1 MRSRMTTLNHYL
13 HKYTKSEGGKASCTK
28 KKPPRQIARNAIA
41 IETPGI
47 ISLHLNQSISF

>member
-1 MRSRMTTLNHYL
+1 MTTLNHYL